1 MNKSNKGRPT
11 VKTLDGW
18 GTDLDTRR
26 LIVTDPTVSGL
37 SETVGTLTSDLKT
50 MEEANVLSDLE
61 SQYKTSMANELYVS
75 DRRGYGDLM
84 VNERHASNRR
94 GYELR

>member
-26 LIVTDPTVSGL
+26 LLVTDPLVSGL
-37 SETVGTLTSDLKT
+37 SETVGALTSDLKT
-50 MEEANVLSDLE
+50 MEEANVLSDLQA
-61 SQYKTSMANELYVS
+61 QYNDLIANERYTS
-75 DRRGYGDLM
+75 DRRGF
-84 VNERHASNRR
+84 EIR
-94 GYELR
+94 